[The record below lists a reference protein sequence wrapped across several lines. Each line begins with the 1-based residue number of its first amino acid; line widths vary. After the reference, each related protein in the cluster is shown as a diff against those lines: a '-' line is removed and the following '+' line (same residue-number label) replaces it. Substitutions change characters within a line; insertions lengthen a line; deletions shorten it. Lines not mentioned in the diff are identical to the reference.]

1 MEILHKYGIRILKE
15 VYEWSKRISVQLQCI
30 AILWFIQLSIKKK
43 VQKDI
48 WISYGYNLILI

>member
-15 VYEWSKRISVQLQCI
+15 VCEWSKRISVQCI

-43 VQKDI
+43 VQKGI

>member
-30 AILWFIQLSIKKK
+30 AILWFIQLSIKK
-43 VQKDI
+43 I
-48 WISYGYNLILI
+48 YGFHMVII